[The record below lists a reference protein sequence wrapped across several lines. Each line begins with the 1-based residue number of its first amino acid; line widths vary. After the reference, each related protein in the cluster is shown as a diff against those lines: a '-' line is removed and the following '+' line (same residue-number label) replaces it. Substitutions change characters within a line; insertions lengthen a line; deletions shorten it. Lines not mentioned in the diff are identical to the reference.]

1 MTETTPPD
9 PKPDA
14 KTSEDDAKR
23 RQTALR
29 AGIGIGVGSAA
40 VMAALLYA
48 NKDKILKKRDKP
60 APEPTD

>member
-1 MTETTPPD
+1 MTDDTTPEAT
-9 PKPDA
+9 PDA
-14 KTSEDDAKR
+14 KTPEEDAKR
-23 RQTALR
+23 RQNMLR

-48 NKDKILKKRDKP
+48 NKDKIKKKLDRP